1 MKYPSVLKAYNLY
14 QIVGLENYASDEKLK
29 KSYWQLAR
37 NYHPVESS
45 ELVCQQQ
52 KTHKHFYFATMAVDN
67 EFNRFIDEFQCNFTK
82 FLKHC
87 KKLKSRPKVVSKD
100 NMAETAFEDYLENGL
115 SRFKDSN

>member
-14 QIVGLENYASDEKLK
+14 QLVGLENYASGEKLK
-29 KSYWQLAR
+29 KRYWQLAHKH
-37 NYHPVESS
+37 HPVESS
-45 ELVCQQQ
+45 EPVCQHR
-52 KTHKHFYFATMAVDN
+52 KIHKCFYFATMAVDN
-67 EFNRFIDEFQCNFTK
+67 EFNRFIDEFRCNFTK

-100 NMAETAFEDYLENGL
+100 NITETAFEGYLENGL